1 MLPPN
6 SGCSG
11 CAQASL
17 LHEDPACAPAAVQAS
32 REIDPGRRCGVDQS
46 EATLDKFP
54 GQVTYPRILQVKKKG
69 SSLKG
74 FGKFS

>member
-1 MLPPN
+1 MGQGLRP
-6 SGCSG
+6 SL
-11 CAQASL
+11 L

>member
-1 MLPPN
+1 
-6 SGCSG
+6 
-11 CAQASL
+11 
-17 LHEDPACAPAAVQAS
+17 VQAS
-32 REIDPGRRCGVDQS
+32 RKIDPGRRSGVDQS

-54 GQVTYPRILQVKKKG
+54 GQVTYSRILEVKKKG